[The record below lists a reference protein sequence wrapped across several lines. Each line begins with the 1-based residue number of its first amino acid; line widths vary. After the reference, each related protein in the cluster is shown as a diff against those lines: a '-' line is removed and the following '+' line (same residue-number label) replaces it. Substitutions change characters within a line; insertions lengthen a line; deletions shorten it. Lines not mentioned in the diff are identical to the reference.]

1 MVMQMPSGGN
11 TSRSSKV
18 TLTDVAKRAHVG
30 PATVDRVINERGNV
44 SEAAQRRVV
53 EAARELG
60 LRRTLPDGYRR
71 HIRIEVVM
79 ARPELPLISRMH
91 EEFIRLARGLSGS
104 VTIHRTIL
112 KEETPERLSSA
123 LRNTTCDG
131 VIVYAPD
138 HPTINETIAALKE
151 RGVHVVTM
159 ISDLSN
165 SCRLAYAG
173 LDHYKA
179 GRTAGYLMQNT
190 VRIAGPLVILCN
202 HLGFEGHAKRVKGF
216 IDCFRETNGDL
227 TVAAIIAGRDERE
240 RSEVLLRE
248 TFTGQKDVVGIYN
261 VGAANRGVAAAIRA
275 NILNRRPVFIGHELT
290 QFTASL
296 LREKIMSFT
305 IDQAPELQA
314 QFAVEVLLC
323 EFGFKVS
330 KAVSPPYNS
339 PVPIVLYCPENI
351 PDGYPPS

>member
-1 MVMQMPSGGN
+1 MLMASGGDAK
-11 TSRSSKV
+11 RSSKV
-18 TLTDVAKRAHVG
+18 TLTDVAMRARVG

-44 SEAAQRRVV
+44 SEATQRRVV

-60 LRRTLPDGYRR
+60 LRQTLPDSYRR
-71 HIRIEVVM
+71 HVRIEVVM

-91 EEFIRLARGLSGS
+91 QEFIRLARGLSGS

-131 VIVYAPD
+131 VVVYAPD
-138 HPTINETIAALKE
+138 HPMINETIAALKE

-159 ISDLSN
+159 ISDLSK
-165 SCRLAYAG
+165 SGRLAHAG
-173 LDHYKA
+173 LDDYKA
-179 GRTAGYLMQNT
+179 GRTAGYLMKNT
-190 VRIAGPLVILCN
+190 VRVAGPLLILCN
-202 HLGFEGHAKRVKGF
+202 HLGFEGHTKRVKGF
-216 IDCFRETNGDL
+216 TDFLRETSADL
-227 TVAAIIAGRDERE
+227 KVAAIIEGRDDRD

-248 TFTGQKDVVGIYN
+248 AFARQKDIVGVYN
-261 VGAANRGVAAAIRA
+261 TGAGNRGVAAAIRA
-275 NILNRRPVFIGHELT
+275 DILDRIPVFIGHELT
-290 QFTASL
+290 QFTASFL
-296 LREKIMSFT
+296 CEKVMSFT

-330 KAVSPPYNS
+330 KTVSPPYKS
-339 PVPIVLYCPENI
+339 PVPIVIYSPENI
-351 PDGYPPS
+351 PDGYPLS